1 MLSPSTSSVA
11 WTWFEILTGIGV
23 GPPLTTQL
31 FAIQA
36 VLPEADDTTAASTY
50 SFIQSFGFVWG
61 TAIPYIVFNSRIDAG
76 LRSFED
82 HKVKLFCC
90 MI

>member
-1 MLSPSTSSVA
+1 MLSPSTSTVA
-11 WTWFEILTGIGV
+11 WAWFEILTGIGG

-36 VLPEADDTTAASTY
+36 VLAEADNTTSASTY

-61 TAIPYIVFNSRIDAG
+61 TEIPYIVFNSRIEAG
-76 LRSFED
+76 LRSFEGP
-82 HKVKLFCC
+82 KVKLFCC